1 MLFPRLACH
10 FESNQAMRIIAGVDP
25 NLNTDVNFAPD
36 KVHGEFSPF
45 LKFMVGD
52 THAFTISLRAIFDAT
67 VTFEMRGKESFAKGN
82 LDNIDLADFTFV
94 AGTVE
99 EIDLFDIIKLFKPTV
114 IPIVKDVANKIL
126 NPGFTIPVFVA
137 IKDIFEVDVDDIL
150 MQMKDKY
157 MEISFTLDIHKREKL
172 IEKLLKLFSE

>member
-1 MLFPRLACH
+1 MLA
-10 FESNQAMRIIAGVDP
+10 
-25 NLNTDVNFAPD
+25 
-36 KVHGEFSPF
+36 KVKD
-45 LKFMVGD
+45 LIKC
-52 THAFTISLRAIFDAT
+52 LYC
-67 VTFEMRGKESFAKGN
+67 
-82 LDNIDLADFTFV
+82 IDLADFTFA
-94 AGTVE
+94 AGSVE

-172 IEKLLKLFSE
+172 IQKLLKLFSE